1 MKQAAV
7 LQANPAA
14 VRRNKV
20 KTFFSKPHN
29 VILLLMGIVLTI
41 TTVAP
46 IIAIVQD
53 TFKIHPGTIDAY
65 LAGTSQ
71 GYTLVNYT
79 DLFTSP
85 LAKANLWTPLLN
97 TVLLSV
103 GSCIVAILF
112 GGVFAFLITRT
123 NLSCRKYLSSIFIFP
138 YIMPQWTLA
147 VVWQNLF
154 NSNAVTGTSN
164 GLLTSLFNVQ
174 MPLWWCKG
182 LFPSLIVLGMHYAPF
197 AYILIG
203 GIFRNM
209 DANLE
214 EAATILDTPKWKTM
228 FRITLPMVKPAILS
242 TILLV
247 FGSSMGSYPV
257 PHYLGL
263 ATLSTKYVSMNSK
276 YTGEAS
282 ILAII
287 MMIFG
292 VAIMMLNQLSL
303 TSRKNYTTVTGKSG
317 QISKINLGKSGKYII
332 AVILV
337 ILTFFTSIFPIVS
350 FAFETFLP
358 NPGDYSFL
366 YTGDTSN
373 LTAKWWVTSENVTE
387 NGMYGQKGILHNET
401 IWHAF
406 RGTIFVSV
414 CCALL
419 AGTIGTG
426 NIVGVATAIV
436 SGGPGA
442 IFWMWVMALLGMMTS
457 FAENVL
463 GVYYRRKNEKGEWSG
478 GAMYYLTDGL
488 GAKPGC
494 KAVGRVLAVL
504 FACFCILAS
513 FGIGNM
519 SQINSIAGN
528 MNAAF
533 HLPYLATGLA
543 LMVVTALIVIG
554 GLKRVAAVTEKL
566 VPLMALFYVAG
577 ALIIVVMHA
586 GNIPA
591 ALAAIFKGAFNLNA
605 AGGGALGYGISQT
618 ITWGFKRGAFSN
630 EAGLGSA
637 VMVNSASNVKEPV
650 HQGMWGVFEVFADT
664 IVVCTLTALVILT
677 TGVVDLQSGA
687 VLVGV
692 QDNALV
698 GQAFTAAFGS
708 FGPKFIAISILL
720 FAYST
725 TLGWSHYGTK
735 AVEYLFG
742 TTGSRIYKVVF
753 VCMTVVGATMKLGL
767 AWDLSD
773 TFNGL
778 MMIPNL
784 IGVLALS
791 GTVVDI
797 TRNYFARRV
806 RGEDIEPMWSAFE
819 EYQKEEEAEA
829 AAEKAELEKAAN
841 K

>member
-1 MKQAAV
+1 MPERFMRGIEAV
-7 LQANPAA
+7 NGIVWGPMGLGLLFG
-14 VRRNKV
+14 
-20 KTFFSKPHN
+20 TG
-29 VILLLMGIVLTI
+29 LLL
-41 TTVAP
+41 TVRTGGF
-46 IIAIVQD
+46 Q
-53 TFKIHPGTIDAY
+53 
-65 LAGTSQ
+65 LRRW
-71 GYTLVNYT
+71 GYWMRHTL
-79 DLFTSP
+79 
-85 LAKANLWTPLLN
+85 
-97 TVLLSV
+97 
-103 GSCIVAILF
+103 GAILTDRSVTAHTAREEQAISQF
-112 GGVFAFLITRT
+112 QSLCTA
-123 NLSCRKYLSSIFIFP
+123 
-138 YIMPQWTLA
+138 LA
-147 VVWQNLF
+147 
-154 NSNAVTGTSN
+154 S
-164 GLLTSLFNVQ
+164 
-174 MPLWWCKG
+174 
-182 LFPSLIVLGMHYAPF
+182 
-197 AYILIG
+197 
-203 GIFRNM
+203 
-209 DANLE
+209 
-214 EAATILDTPKWKTM
+214 
-228 FRITLPMVKPAILS
+228 
-242 TILLV
+242 
-247 FGSSMGSYPV
+247 
-257 PHYLGL
+257 
-263 ATLSTKYVSMNSK
+263 
-276 YTGEAS
+276 
-282 ILAII
+282 
-287 MMIFG
+287 
-292 VAIMMLNQLSL
+292 
-303 TSRKNYTTVTGKSG
+303 
-317 QISKINLGKSGKYII
+317 
-332 AVILV
+332 
-337 ILTFFTSIFPIVS
+337 
-350 FAFETFLP
+350 
-358 NPGDYSFL
+358 
-366 YTGDTSN
+366 
-373 LTAKWWVTSENVTE
+373 
-387 NGMYGQKGILHNET
+387 
-401 IWHAF
+401 
-406 RGTIFVSV
+406 
-414 CCALL
+414 
-419 AGTIGTG
+419 TIGTG

-677 TGVVDLQSGA
+677 TGVVDLESGA
-687 VLVGV
+687 VLAGV

-708 FGPKFIAISILL
+708 FGPKFIAVSILL

-742 TTGSRIYKVVF
+742 AGAGTFYRVLF
-753 VCMTVVGATMKLGL
+753 VALMPAGAVMRLDL
-767 AWDLSD
+767 AWTLSD

-778 MMIPNL
+778 MMLPNL
-784 IGVLALS
+784 IGVVALS
-791 GTVVDI
+791 GTVVKI
-797 TRNYFARRV
+797 TQNYLARKLHGSAAPPLLSA
-806 RGEDIEPMWSAFE
+806 GETI
-819 EYQKEEEAEA
+819 
-829 AAEKAELEKAAN
+829 
-841 K
+841 